1 MAAMQYHLTPPESTQ
16 APYNNDAHSGGYQ
29 PQQSI
34 DFNLNTP
41 GRKLLKNS
49 IRIEGKI
56 VAMRE
61 TSSAAQPYV
70 PATNGVATSSID
82 FEDNI
87 KLDNAIGAHA
97 FFDSWSC
104 ETQSKGML
112 ENLQNYPRFVS
123 QHARATLGQDDYLNS
138 KLVAECRGPTEAN
151 GNYVLQPVVNSAFVT
166 GAAELPAQRTKPS
179 FSIKPMV
186 CFNRQAGGDYSF
198 DKNGFIRIS
207 CILSANRHA
216 LFGGLATANYVLEDV
231 ICRFVT
237 IPDDGIADP
246 MLMRSYVNVVSSM
259 QSTSTTITARVPSS
273 QVNSVSISFAKQA
286 HLQSPEF
293 SSTALESLPQW
304 DSLEYLF
311 ANSMQ
316 NFITYRIT
324 DPSDALQRG
333 VDSMDSAGH
342 DMVSA
347 TTLKANKGTIF
358 GLDFAEYVDLSRQVF
373 TINVQVNDASITGEP
388 MDAFCYFN
396 SLLQM

>member
-1 MAAMQYHLTPPESTQ
+1 MSQIQYHLVVPESSQ
-16 APYNNDAHSGGYQ
+16 PPYNNVNQSGGYQ

-34 DFNLNTP
+34 DFNLSTP

-56 VAMRE
+56 VARRDLDA
-61 TSSAAQPYV
+61 TGPYQPAAHG
-70 PATNGVATSSID
+70 NATSAID
-82 FEDNI
+82 YEDNI

-123 QHARATLGQDDYLNS
+123 QHARATLGQDDFLNS
-138 KLVAECRGPTEAN
+138 KLVAECRGPTEMN
-151 GNYVLQPVVNSAFVT
+151 GNYVLQPVVNSSFVT
-166 GAAELPAQRTKPS
+166 GATEQPIQRTIPS
-179 FSIKPMV
+179 FSVKPMI

-207 CILSANRHA
+207 CILAANRHA
-216 LFGGLATANYVLEDV
+216 LFGGLSTANYVLQDV

-237 IPDDGIADP
+237 IPDDGIAEP

-259 QSTSTTITARVPSS
+259 QSTATTISARVPSS
-273 QVNSVSISFAKQA
+273 QVNSVSISFAKQSN
-286 HLQSPEF
+286 LQSPEF

-311 ANSMQ
+311 ANSLQ

-324 DPSDALQRG
+324 DASDALTRG
-333 VDSMDSAGH
+333 IESMDSAGH
-342 DMVSA
+342 SMVSA
-347 TTLKANKGTIF
+347 KTLKANKGTIF

-373 TINVQVNDASITGEP
+373 TINVVVNDASITSSP

>member
-1 MAAMQYHLTPPESTQ
+1 MSQIQYHMVVPESSQ
-16 APYNNDAHSGGYQ
+16 PPYDNASGTGGYQ

-34 DFNLNTP
+34 DFNLSTP
-41 GRKLLKNS
+41 GRKLMKNS

-56 VAMRE
+56 VARRD
-61 TSSAAQPYV
+61 TSANPYQPT
-70 PATNGVATSSID
+70 AHGDLSTAID

-87 KLDNAIGAHA
+87 KLDNAVGAHA

-123 QHARATLGQDDYLNS
+123 QHARATLGADDFLNS
-138 KLVAECRGPTEAN
+138 KLVAECRGPTEVN
-151 GNYVLQPVVNSAFVT
+151 GNYVLQPVVNSSFVT
-166 GAAELPAQRTKPS
+166 GQSEQPAERTIPS
-179 FSIKPMV
+179 FSIKPMI

-198 DKNGFIRIS
+198 DKNGFIRVS
-207 CILSANRHA
+207 CILAANRHA
-216 LFGGLATANYVLEDV
+216 LFGGLATANYVLQDIV
-231 ICRFVT
+231 CRFVT
-237 IPDDGIADP
+237 IPDDGSADP
-246 MLMRSYVNVVSSM
+246 MLMRSYVNVVSSI
-259 QSTSTTITARVPSS
+259 QSTATTISARVPSS

-311 ANSMQ
+311 ANSLQ
-316 NFITYRIT
+316 NFITYRIV

-333 VDSMDSAGH
+333 IESMDSAGH
-342 DMVSA
+342 TMVSA
-347 TTLKANKGTIF
+347 KTLKANRATIY
-358 GLDFAEYVDLSRQVF
+358 GLDFAEFVDLSRQVF
-373 TINVQVNDASITGEP
+373 TINLKVNDASITAEP